1 MHSNVTIK
9 NVSWP
14 HFSWLTLYTYI
25 DISFAKADIHSS
37 ASLLPRLPLGRGRKG
52 QGKEEEEVVVV
63 NGKK

>member
-1 MHSNVTIK
+1 MCIRDS
-9 NVSWP
+9 
-14 HFSWLTLYTYI
+14 TLYTYI

-63 NGKK
+63 VNGKM